1 MDHSLK
7 GLRAMATTASAPAR
21 CEKTAD
27 SSLLAKYRAMR
38 SSLNRS
44 AFGDPDALK
53 NEAREVSESLREERA
68 LANSL
73 LLKRK

>member
-7 GLRAMATTASAPAR
+7 GSRAMATTASAPAR
-21 CEKTAD
+21 CEKTTGNL
-27 SSLLAKYRAMR
+27 LLAKYRAMR

-44 AFGDPDALK
+44 AFGDPEALK
-53 NEAREVSESLREERA
+53 NESREVSESLREERA